1 MQASSQEMANS
12 TSPSKSK
19 EDLVSSVYITC
30 HSAHSTPSLHPS
42 QTQTGTKHVV
52 QKRESVSEF
61 RNCKKMTFFLP
72 WLQRGR
78 STLSSKHKSKE
89 GSLEDKE
96 ERIRHLEEVNMA
108 LKQTNDDLNE
118 EVADLKRQLAELQT
132 RVYNYVIVKTD

>member
-61 RNCKKMTFFLP
+61 RNYKKMTFFFLA

-78 STLSSKHKSKE
+78 STLKHKSKE
-89 GSLEDKE
+89 GSLEEKE